1 MANRRTLASEVH
13 IKGVT
18 LHAGVP
24 AQLRLRSSPPGSG
37 ILFQRADLEGTAPIP
52 ALWSCVAETRLGTVL
67 RGADGASVGV
77 VEHLLAALAGA
88 EIDDCLVEIDGPEV
102 PVLAGDALSYLDLID
117 PASVQPQGALAT
129 IKVKQDVTAVSRP
142 SAATLLPARS
152 RALC

>member
-1 MANRRTLASEVH
+1 MANRHTVASEVLV
-13 IKGVT
+13 KGVT

-37 ILFQRADLEGTAPIP
+37 ILLRRADLEGTAPIP

-88 EIDDCLVEIDGPEV
+88 EIDDCLIDIDGPEP
-102 PVLAGDALSYLDLID
+102 PVLAVDALSYLDLID
-117 PASVQPQGALAT
+117 AAGFRAQGARKT
-129 IKVKQDVTAVSRP
+129 IGVKKEVTAS
-142 SAATLLPARS
+142 SASGSVTLL
-152 RALC
+152 